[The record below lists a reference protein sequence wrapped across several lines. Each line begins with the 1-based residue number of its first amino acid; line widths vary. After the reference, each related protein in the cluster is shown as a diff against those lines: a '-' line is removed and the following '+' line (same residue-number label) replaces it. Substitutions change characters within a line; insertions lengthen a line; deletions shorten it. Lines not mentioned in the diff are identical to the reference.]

1 MHKEGDGVGASM
13 IVAVAILGILLIIS
27 ICINVIFYF
36 AWNNIRKREKSRIE
50 RINQEGAPVF
60 ATVTRVIH
68 QKGQTNY
75 VVHAQWLSRET
86 RRIYNFQETYRFLRG
101 ALNFRPKI
109 QRGDIVQVNV
119 IFDEFMYR
127 IKRKK

>member
-1 MHKEGDGVGASM
+1 MDVSL
-13 IVAVAILGILLIIS
+13 IIAILGFLLFIS
-27 ICINVIFYF
+27 FCINVILYS
-36 AWNNIRKREKSRIE
+36 AWNKIRRREKSRIE

-68 QKGQTNY
+68 QKGQRNY
-75 VVHAQWLSRET
+75 SIHAQWRSRET
-86 RRIYNFQETYRFLRG
+86 GKVYNFQESYTFLRG
-101 ALNFRPKI
+101 AINVRPKI
-109 QRGDIVQVNV
+109 QRGDVVQVNV